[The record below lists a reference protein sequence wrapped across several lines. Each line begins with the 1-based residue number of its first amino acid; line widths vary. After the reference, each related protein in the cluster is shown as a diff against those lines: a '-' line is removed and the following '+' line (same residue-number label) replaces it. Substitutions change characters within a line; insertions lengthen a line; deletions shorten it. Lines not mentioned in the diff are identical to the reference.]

1 MFFCRC
7 MKNILS
13 RRKVIP
19 LTCTV
24 RTIFPA
30 MIRLF
35 AQNSTLITGSRTSIR
50 TIFLQMRFTTDT
62 RIRIIPCGGL
72 LWSGRINFTVPE
84 KRMAP
89 TIWICSP
96 NPWNSSKQNASAV
109 NIWEFTPSKKC
120 FTKTRSRKIRIRLRD
135 IIWYRLPLPIIIPTS
150 ISCWATVPAICGSFQ
165 RTPGIRKKL

>member
-1 MFFCRC
+1 MFSSRC
-7 MKNILS
+7 MRDILT

-35 AQNSTLITGSRTSIR
+35 AQNSALIFGSRTSIR
-50 TIFLQMRFTTDT
+50 TISLQMRSMTDT
-62 RIRIIPCGGL
+62 LIRLILCGGP
-72 LWSGRINFTVPE
+72 LWSGRTNFTVPE
-84 KRMAP
+84 KRTVP

-135 IIWYRLPLPIIIPTS
+135 IIWYRLPLPIIILTS